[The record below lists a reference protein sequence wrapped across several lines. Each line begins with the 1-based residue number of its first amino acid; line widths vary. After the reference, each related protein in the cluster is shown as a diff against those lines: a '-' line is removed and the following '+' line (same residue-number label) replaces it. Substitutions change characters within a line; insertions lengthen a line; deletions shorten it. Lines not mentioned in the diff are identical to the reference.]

1 MCRLNVT
8 KQHLKD
14 AVSANILSSEQ
25 SEQLIAFLNQQTS
38 TTAKFDFT
46 HVLYY
51 LGGLIAI
58 GAMTLFMNLGWVS
71 FGGIGIVF
79 ISLFYAAVGIKL
91 ANVFKVKGLF
101 VPAGLCATFVVVLT
115 PLAVICELP
124 RYKVAK
130 ERSRYYRENT

>member
-1 MCRLNVT
+1 MNVT

-14 AVSANILSSEQ
+14 AVSANILS

-101 VPAGLCATFVVVLT
+101 VPVGLCATFVVVLT
-115 PLAVICELP
+115 PLAVICKLP